1 VNKQNSK
8 KHSKTDWDRVDAMN
22 DKDIDY
28 SDSPELGD
36 DFFKKA
42 TIVMPHNKV
51 AVTMRLDKD
60 IVDWFKSDGPRYQT
74 RINALLRSYMKAKK
88 KAS

>member
-1 VNKQNSK
+1 MNKQGLK
-8 KHSKTDWDRVDAMN
+8 KHSKTDWNRIDAMK

-28 SDSPELGD
+28 SDIPELGD
-36 DFFKKA
+36 DFFKNA
-42 TIVMPHNKV
+42 IVIPHNKV
-51 AVTMRLDKD
+51 AVTIRVDKD
-60 IVDWFKSDGPRYQT
+60 VIDWFRSSGPKYQT

>member
-1 VNKQNSK
+1 VNKQSSK
-8 KHSKTDWDRVDAMN
+8 KHSKTDWHRIDAMQ

-28 SDSPELGD
+28 SDIPELGD
-36 DFFKKA
+36 DFFKNA
-42 TIVMPHNKV
+42 LVIPHNKV
-51 AVTMRLDKD
+51 AITIRLDKEV
-60 IVDWFKSDGPRYQT
+60 IDWFKESGPRYQT